1 MKTTSQTNY
10 TPYQLKLPLELSTV
24 IETTDAV
31 YTFCEV
37 IDHIDLNRYIVKERS
52 NTGRPKYDEEILS
65 THQNMRR
72 KQNSY
77 SKTDR
82 DATFMREKKDYMGND
97 QLLPGYNVQLA
108 LCDEYIAAYDMR

>member
-31 YTFCEV
+31 YAFCEV

-52 NTGRPKYDEEILS
+52 KAVSLINR
-65 THQNMRR
+65 HMRVFMLI
-72 KQNSY
+72 
-77 SKTDR
+77 
-82 DATFMREKKDYMGND
+82 ATKS
-97 QLLPGYNVQLA
+97 
-108 LCDEYIAAYDMR
+108 